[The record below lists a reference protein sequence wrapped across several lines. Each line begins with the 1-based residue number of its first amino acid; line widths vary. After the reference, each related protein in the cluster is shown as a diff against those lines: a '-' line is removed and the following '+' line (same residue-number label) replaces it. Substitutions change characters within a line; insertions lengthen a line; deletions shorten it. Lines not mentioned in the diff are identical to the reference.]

1 MKNTEIKD
9 VLNNIKK
16 MILLK
21 EYEKAVD
28 YIDYVERKKM
38 SSEESKGNSIDK
50 YMEELISNLK

>member
-1 MKNTEIKD
+1 MKNMEVKD
-9 VLNNIKK
+9 ILNNIKK

-28 YIDYVERKKM
+28 YIDYIERKKM
-38 SSEESKGNSIDK
+38 SSEESTENSVDK